1 MISNVVSF
9 FQGLAASA
17 AFAGAL
23 LLAGPSQAR
32 IAPVTGSSQTFR
44 LADAAPSIIHPW
56 LGTTVADAGPS
67 IIHPWSAVADAAPS
81 IIHPWLG
88 TTVADAGPS
97 IIHPWSDAI
106 AA

>member
-1 MISNVVSF
+1 MISNVVSL

-44 LADAAPSIIHPW
+44 LADAAPS
-56 LGTTVADAGPS
+56 TVAAADPS
-67 IIHPWSAVADAAPS
+67 IIHPWSAVAAAAPS

-88 TTVADAGPS
+88 TPVADAGPALS
-97 IIHPWSDAI
+97 HPWSDAI